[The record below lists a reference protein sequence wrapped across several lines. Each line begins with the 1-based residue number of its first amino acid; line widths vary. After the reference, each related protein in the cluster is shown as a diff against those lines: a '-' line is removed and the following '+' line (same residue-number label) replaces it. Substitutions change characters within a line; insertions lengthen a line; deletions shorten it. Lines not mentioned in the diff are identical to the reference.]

1 MLLFSYLLLL
11 VVLIRINSMN
21 VIKRYSENFYILGSG
36 SFSRKLILK
45 SNNINFEVLKADID
59 EYSIGD
65 RSIGTDEK
73 TSELVLLLANSKADA
88 IIKNGIPDKLY
99 GQLLLTCDQV
109 VTHQNKILEKP
120 KDINE
125 ARKFIQSYSN
135 SFCSTIGSLILTDT
149 ISNKRRHCIDKAT
162 IYFNTIPNDIIE
174 KILDEKICL
183 QCAGGLMVEHPLIQP
198 YIKCIDGTQE
208 ALMGLS
214 TISLKLLTKQF
225 MDDI

>member
-1 MLLFSYLLLL
+1 MHNFPLLLL
-11 VVLIRINSMN
+11 LTLIIAGKSMN
-21 VIKRYSENFYILGSG
+21 VVKRYSENLYILGSG
-36 SFSRKLILK
+36 SSSRKFILT
-45 SNNINFEVLKADID
+45 SNNINFEVIKADID

-65 RSIGTDEK
+65 RSVGTDEK

-88 IIKNGIPDKLY
+88 IMKNGIPEKLR

-120 KDINE
+120 KDISE
-125 ARKFIQSYSN
+125 ARSFIKSYSN

-149 ISNKRRHCIDKAT
+149 ISNKRRNCVDKAT
-162 IYFNTIPNDIIE
+162 IYFNTIPNDVIE
-174 KILDEKICL
+174 KILDEKLCL
-183 QCAGGLMVEHPLIQP
+183 HCAGGLMVEHPLIQP
-198 YIKCIDGTQE
+198 YIKLIEGTQE

-214 TISLKLLTKQF
+214 TASLKVLTKQM